1 MSIFEIGMLLC
12 FGAAWPFSIYKSWKS
27 RQTAGKSLLFLFVVF
42 FGYVSGILHK
52 LFYSYDRVIYLYCL
66 NAVMVAT
73 DIVFYMRNKRLALS
87 SGTAES

>member
-42 FGYVSGILHK
+42 FGYISGICHK
-52 LFYSYDRVIYLYCL
+52 MFYAYDRVIFLYCL
-66 NAVMVAT
+66 NALMVGT
-73 DIVFYMRNKRLALS
+73 DIVLYLRNKKM
-87 SGTAES
+87 AEASAA